1 MRLITGDLLIPIIIE
16 ERTPRMIHEYTTN
29 PVYYVEFQM
38 NSKVDNGIVIWLSA
52 AISPVDI
59 HQSND
64 LEATRPPGNQL
75 EPTTFTPSLDNK

>member
-38 NSKVDNGIVIWLSA
+38 NSKVDNGIVI
-52 AISPVDI
+52 
-59 HQSND
+59 
-64 LEATRPPGNQL
+64 
-75 EPTTFTPSLDNK
+75 